1 MVTNI
6 TASSGMFQDAFF
18 SRDGSEPVP
27 LMIKAEGIWMFDE
40 HGKAYIDGSS
50 GPIACNIGHANERVA
65 QAMYQQA
72 MTLDYAYPRVARHAA
87 NAALTGRLCSLAGAP
102 FERVGLASGGSEA
115 MDLALKFLRQYAVAK
130 GLPGKRI
137 LISNM
142 PSYHGASIGTLAI
155 SGDESLAPFLS
166 GFAVIGAKVPAPMT
180 YRGEPG
186 LSPEEIAE
194 QCVAALENAFVN
206 LGPENVLAYVVEPV
220 GGVATGCLVPPPV
233 YFQRIRELCDRYG
246 VFLVF
251 DEILCGAGRTGR
263 FLASHHLSG
272 CIPDVIVMA
281 KGIAAGYSPLGAVL
295 LPAEPVDELAKLTG
309 FNFSHTYGANPISCA
324 AALAVLDEYEDHDLI
339 TNAAQAGEHL
349 GRILRQLMNT
359 SPIVGDVRGIGL
371 LYAVELVRDKDS
383 KAQFRYDFNVAEVAR
398 TEALKEGLIIYSRRT
413 SGGKYGDWFI
423 VAPPLTVTRADC
435 DQIGQRLERM
445 LEGVRNRFEAECVPA
460 GSPKRSSLELN
471 S

>member
-1 MVTNI
+1 MNFVVNP
-6 TASSGMFQDAFF
+6 GMFQDAFF
-18 SRDGSEPVP
+18 GRDGSAPVP
-27 LMIKAEGIWMFDE
+27 LMIRAEGIWMFDE

-50 GPIACNIGHANERVA
+50 GPIASNIGHANERVA
-65 QAMYQQA
+65 HAMYRQA
-72 MTLDYAYPRVARHAA
+72 MTLDYAYPRVARHAG

-130 GLPGKRI
+130 GLSSKRI

-155 SGDESLAPFLS
+155 SGDESLEPFLS
-166 GFAVIGAKVPAPMT
+166 GFAVRGAKVPAPMT
-180 YRGEPG
+180 YRGDPD

-194 QCVAALENAFVN
+194 RSVAALEYAIVN

-220 GGVATGCLVPPPV
+220 GGVATGCLVPPSV
-233 YFQRIRELCDRYG
+233 YFRRIRELCDRYG

-251 DEILCGAGRTGR
+251 DEILCGAGRTGK
-263 FLASHHLSG
+263 FLAAHHLSG
-272 CIPDVIVMA
+272 CIPDVIVVA

-309 FNFSHTYGANPISCA
+309 FNFSHTYSANPISCA
-324 AALAVLDEYEDHDLI
+324 AALAVLDEYEDRDLI
-339 TNAAQAGEHL
+339 TNASQTGQHL
-349 GRILRQLMNT
+349 GQTLRQLMNA

-371 LYAVELVRDKDS
+371 LYAVELVADKES
-383 KAQFRYDFNVAEVAR
+383 KAQFPYDFNVTEVAR
-398 TEALKEGLIIYSRRT
+398 TEALKQGLIIYSRRT

-423 VAPPLTVTRADC
+423 VAPPLTVTPADC
-435 DQIGQRLERM
+435 DQIGQRLELM
-445 LEGVRNRFEAECVPA
+445 LEGVRHAFQAA
-460 GSPKRSSLELN
+460 GGVAGPERWSA
-471 S
+471 

>member
-1 MVTNI
+1 
-6 TASSGMFQDAFF
+6 
-18 SRDGSEPVP
+18 
-27 LMIKAEGIWMFDE
+27 MIKAEGIWMFDE
-40 HGKAYIDGSS
+40 HGQAYIDGSS
-50 GPIACNIGHANERVA
+50 GPIACNIGHANGRVA
-65 QAMYQQA
+65 RAMYRQA
-72 MTLDYAYPRVARHAA
+72 LTLNYAYPRVARHAP
-87 NAALTGRLCSLAGAP
+87 NAALTSRLCSLAGAP

-115 MDLALKFLRQYAVAK
+115 MDLALKFLRQYALAK
-130 GLPGKRI
+130 GLSSKRI

-155 SGDESLAPFLS
+155 SGDETLAPFLS
-166 GFAVIGAKVPAPMT
+166 GFAIAGAKVPAPIT

-186 LSPEEIAE
+186 LSTEEIAD
-194 QCVAALENAFVN
+194 QSIAALEKAIVN

-220 GGVATGCLVPPPV
+220 GGVATGCLVPPAV

-251 DEILCGAGRTGR
+251 DEILCGAGRTGK
-263 FLASHHLSG
+263 FLATHHLSG

-295 LPAEPVDELAKLTG
+295 LPAGPVDELAKLTG

-339 TNAAQAGEHL
+339 ANAAQAGEHL
-349 GRILRQLMNT
+349 GRILRQLIQT

-371 LYAVELVRDKDS
+371 LYAVELVQDKES
-383 KAQFRYDFNVAEVAR
+383 KAQFPNDFNVTEVAR

-413 SGGKYGDWFI
+413 SAGKYGDWFI
-423 VAPPLTVTRADC
+423 VAPPLTVTLADC
-435 DQIGQRLERM
+435 EQIGQRVERA
-445 LEGVRNRFEAECVPA
+445 LVGVRHRFEGGCGAA
-460 GSPKRSSLELN
+460 GFPQRLSLEL
-471 S
+471 